1 MKYGKIGNMKLQRRL
16 KRVFT
21 PRVIIVSLVV
31 IAAIV
36 AIFYFF
42 GPQLLE
48 LFSDEEK
55 VHNLVKS
62 TGPFGPILFALLQIF
77 QIIFAPIPGNV
88 TGALGG
94 VMFGWW
100 GLPIT
105 IISTAVGVA
114 MVAAISRRFGRPL
127 IERFFNKK
135 EIDKL
140 DFMIG
145 EKAGLALFLV
155 FLIPLG
161 PSDLASYLA
170 GLTTIRLRNI
180 VLISTIGRLPGQ
192 IVLNFFGNKALGGG
206 SVWWIVAL
214 VSLAV
219 IAIFFYIK
227 RQWMQDFIAAENHW
241 EFFKSSFQRKN
252 NKK

>member
-1 MKYGKIGNMKLQRRL
+1 MKLKTRL

-21 PRVIIVSLVV
+21 PKVIIAIVLIAVAL
-31 IAAIV
+31 AAI
-36 AIFYFF
+36 AWLW

-55 VHNLVKS
+55 VHDLVKS
-62 TGPFGPILFALLQIF
+62 TGPFGPILFGLLQIL
-77 QIIFAPIPGNV
+77 QIVFAPIPGNV

-114 MVAAISRRFGRPL
+114 IVAAISRRFGRPL
-127 IERFFNKK
+127 VERFFSKK

-140 DFMIG
+140 DFLVG
-145 EKAGLALFLV
+145 EKAGLALFLI

-170 GLTTIRLRNI
+170 GLTSLRLRNI
-180 VLISTIGRLPGQ
+180 IIISTIGRLPGQ
-192 IVLNFFGNKALGGG
+192 VVLNFFGGKLLGDDI
-206 SVWWIVAL
+206 VWLVVAL
-214 VSLAV
+214 VAMAG

-227 RQWMQDFIAAENHW
+227 RQWMQDFVKAEDHW
-241 EFFKSSFQRKN
+241 EFFKSSFKRQGRGSER
-252 NKK
+252 